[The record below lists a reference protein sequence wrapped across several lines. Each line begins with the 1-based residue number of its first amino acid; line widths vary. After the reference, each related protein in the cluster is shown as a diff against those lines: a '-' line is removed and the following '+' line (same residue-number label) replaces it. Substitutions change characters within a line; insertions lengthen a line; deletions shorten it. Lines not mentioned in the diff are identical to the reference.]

1 MLNPTE
7 KYGVNITGTKR
18 EFLNIFQVFN
28 ETKDVKN
35 VKYAAI
41 NVINSRVIRQQLD
54 ELEAMA
60 TPSQEFIDLS
70 IKAQE
75 LIKNEDEDGLK
86 KLEEENATLVEARK
100 AQLAEVQAKL
110 DEEVTLELKMINE
123 KILPQDLSADQL
135 DTLSKLIQ

>member
-1 MLNPTE
+1 MLQAKRN
-7 KYGVNITGTKR
+7 GVNITATKR
-18 EFLNIFQVFN
+18 EFLNMFQVFN

-35 VKYAAI
+35 VKYATI
-41 NVINSRVIRQQLD
+41 NLVNSKVIREQLD

-75 LIKNEDEDGLK
+75 LIK
-86 KLEEENATLVEARK
+86 EENEEALKALEAENVTLVEARK
-100 AQLAEVQAKL
+100 EQLAAVQAKL

-123 KILPQDLSADQL
+123 KILPEDLNAEQL
-135 DTLSKLIQ
+135 EMISKIIN

>member
-1 MLNPTE
+1 MLQAKRN
-7 KYGVNITGTKR
+7 GVNITATKR
-18 EFLNIFQVFN
+18 EFLNMFQVFN

-35 VKYAAI
+35 VKYATI
-41 NVINSRVIRQQLD
+41 NLVNSKVIREQLD

-75 LIKNEDEDGLK
+75 LIKEENEEGLK
-86 KLEEENATLVEARK
+86 QLEEENATLVEARK
-100 AQLAEVQAKL
+100 EQLAAVQAKL

-123 KILPQDLSADQL
+123 KILPEDLNAEQL
-135 DTLSKLIQ
+135 EMISKLIN

>member
-1 MLNPTE
+1 MLQVKRN
-7 KYGVNITGTKR
+7 GVNITGTKR

-35 VKYAAI
+35 VKYATI
-41 NVINSRVIRQQLD
+41 NVINSKVIREQLD

-75 LIKNEDEDGLK
+75 LIKNEDEAGLK
-86 KLEEENATLVEARK
+86 RLEEENTSLVEARK
-100 AQLAEVQAKL
+100 TQLAEVQAKL

-123 KILPQDLSADQL
+123 KILPEDLSAEQL
-135 DTLSKLIQ
+135 EMISKLIN

>member
-1 MLNPTE
+1 MLQAKRN
-7 KYGVNITGTKR
+7 GVNITATKR
-18 EFLNIFQVFN
+18 EFLNMFQVFN

-35 VKYAAI
+35 VKYATI
-41 NVINSRVIRQQLD
+41 NLVNSKVIREQLD

-75 LIKNEDEDGLK
+75 LIKEENEEGLK
-86 KLEEENATLVEARK
+86 QLEEENATLVEARK
-100 AQLAEVQAKL
+100 EQLAAVQAKL

-123 KILPQDLSADQL
+123 KILPEDFNAEQL
-135 DTLSKLIQ
+135 EMISKLIN

>member
-1 MLNPTE
+1 MLQAKRN
-7 KYGVNITGTKR
+7 GVNITATKR
-18 EFLNIFQVFN
+18 EFLNMFQVFN

-35 VKYAAI
+35 VKYATI
-41 NVINSRVIRQQLD
+41 NLVNSKVIREQLD

-75 LIKNEDEDGLK
+75 LLKEENEEGLK
-86 KLEEENATLVEARK
+86 QLEEENASLVEARK
-100 AQLAEVQAKL
+100 EQLAAVQAKL

-123 KILPQDLSADQL
+123 KILPEDLNAEQL
-135 DTLSKLIQ
+135 EMISKLIN

>member
-35 VKYAAI
+35 VKYATI
-41 NVINSRVIRQQLD
+41 NLINSKIIRGQLD

-75 LIKNEDEDGLK
+75 LIKKEDEDGLK
-86 KLEEENATLVEARK
+86 RLEEENASLVEARK
-100 AQLAEVQAKL
+100 EQLAIVQAKL
-110 DEEVTLELKMINE
+110 DEEVTLELKMLNE
-123 KILPQDLSADQL
+123 KILPNDLSAEQL
-135 DTLSKLIQ
+135 EILSKLIN

>member
-1 MLNPTE
+1 MLQVKRN
-7 KYGVNITGTKR
+7 GVNITGTKR

-35 VKYAAI
+35 VKYATI
-41 NVINSRVIRQQLD
+41 NVINSKVIREQLD

-70 IKAQE
+70 LKAQE

-86 KLEEENATLVEARK
+86 RLEEENASLVEARK
-100 AQLAEVQAKL
+100 EQLAIVQAKL

-123 KILPQDLSADQL
+123 KILPNDLSAEQL
-135 DTLSKLIQ
+135 EILSKLIN

>member
-1 MLNPTE
+1 MLQAKRN
-7 KYGVNITGTKR
+7 GVNITGTKR
-18 EFLNIFQVFN
+18 EFLNMFQVFN

-35 VKYAAI
+35 VKYATI
-41 NVINSRVIRQQLD
+41 NLVNSKVIREQLD

-75 LIKNEDEDGLK
+75 LLKEENEEGLK
-86 KLEEENATLVEARK
+86 QLEEENASLVEARK
-100 AQLAEVQAKL
+100 EQLAAVQAKL

-123 KILPQDLSADQL
+123 KILPEDLNAEQL
-135 DTLSKLIQ
+135 EMISKLIN

>member
-1 MLNPTE
+1 MLQE
-7 KYGVNITGTKR
+7 KRNGVNITATKR
-18 EFLNIFQVFN
+18 EFLNMFQVFN

-35 VKYAAI
+35 VKYATI
-41 NVINSRVIRQQLD
+41 NLVNSKVIREQLD

-75 LIKNEDEDGLK
+75 LLKEENEEGLK
-86 KLEEENATLVEARK
+86 QLEEENASLVEARK
-100 AQLAEVQAKL
+100 EQLAAVQAKL

-123 KILPQDLSADQL
+123 KILPEDLNAEQL
-135 DTLSKLIQ
+135 EMISKLIN

>member
-1 MLNPTE
+1 MLQE
-7 KYGVNITGTKR
+7 KRNGVNITATKR
-18 EFLNIFQVFN
+18 EFLNMFQVFN

-35 VKYAAI
+35 VKYATI
-41 NVINSRVIRQQLD
+41 NLVNSKVIREQLD

-75 LIKNEDEDGLK
+75 LIKEENEEGLK
-86 KLEEENATLVEARK
+86 QLEEENATLVEARK
-100 AQLAEVQAKL
+100 EQLAAVQAKL

-123 KILPQDLSADQL
+123 KILPEDFNAEQL
-135 DTLSKLIQ
+135 EMISKLIN

>member
-1 MLNPTE
+1 MLQAKRN
-7 KYGVNITGTKR
+7 GVNITGTKR
-18 EFLNIFQVFN
+18 EFLNMFQVFN

-35 VKYAAI
+35 VKYATI
-41 NVINSRVIRQQLD
+41 NLVNSKVIREQLD

-75 LIKNEDEDGLK
+75 LLKEENEEGLK
-86 KLEEENATLVEARK
+86 QLEEENATLVEARK
-100 AQLAEVQAKL
+100 EQLAAVQAKL

-123 KILPQDLSADQL
+123 KILPEDLNAEQL
-135 DTLSKLIQ
+135 EMISKLIN